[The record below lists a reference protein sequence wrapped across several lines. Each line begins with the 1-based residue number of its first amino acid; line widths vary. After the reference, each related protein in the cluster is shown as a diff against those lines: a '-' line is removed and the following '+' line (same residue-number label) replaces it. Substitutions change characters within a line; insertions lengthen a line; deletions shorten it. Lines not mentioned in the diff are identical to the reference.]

1 MLTYI
6 ERREKTDAALI
17 ETVVESMGVL
27 PDLRL
32 FDALTSLMAEE
43 VTVDYTSLLGGEVRK
58 AAPREL
64 IYHWKE
70 SLCGFDA
77 TRHKLRNIKVELKG
91 QEATAKADA
100 SATYFLD
107 EHIWE
112 VKGTYH
118 FALRFHHDG
127 WKITGLNFVFTEETG
142 SRDVLTR
149 AKEIADR
156 KGKCDMTK

>member
-6 ERREKTDAALI
+6 ERREKTDIALI

-32 FDALTSLMAEE
+32 FDSLKTLLADE
-43 VTVDYTSLLGGEVRK
+43 VTVDYTSLLGGEVQQ
-58 AAPREL
+58 ATPNDL
-64 IYHWKE
+64 IYRWKE

-77 TRHKLRNIKVELKG
+77 TRHKLRNIRVELKG
-91 QEATAKADA
+91 QEATATADA

-112 VKGTYH
+112 VKGIYN
-118 FALRFHHDG
+118 FALRFFADG
-127 WKITGLNFVFTEETG
+127 WKITGLNFVFTEEKGT
-142 SRDVLTR
+142 RDVLAR
-149 AKEIADR
+149 AKELADK
-156 KGKCDMTK
+156 KGKCDMTQ